1 MAERVNLVKNPSFE
15 SSIIDWSA
23 TGASVTI
30 ASYASDGYSG
40 TSSLQ
45 VTKKATTDC
54 GAVVA
59 SRIQVTAD
67 LKYTVS
73 AYVKVPSGEE
83 ASAVRVNVEWYTAEV
98 SGSYIYMNSST
109 ALAISDSLGWTRIH
123 GTFRAPA
130 TAVAAVISVTQPA
143 AGTAD
148 ETFLIDAVLFE
159 QADKL
164 NTYIG
169 PTERVNIVANPS
181 FETDTTGWAG
191 AQGATIARITT
202 DFFIGD
208 SCLEVTKSNTSL
220 TGTLSSDSSRISVTP
235 STEYAVSAYVKIPDG
250 QETGS
255 LFVSMSWYTALTGG
269 SLLSSPNGTSVSVAD
284 GDGWVRVGDIFT
296 SPAGAYGLRVSVRQS
311 PAGTAG
317 KKFLVDAIMVE
328 QTDYIRNYIDE
339 PSQARETKAVT
350 DGFRPVPQPVITG
363 MKLQADIS
371 LGNLVLNTVDE
382 NNVVWVCTD
391 INGWWTIP
399 DPEIQDIPRG
409 FSDGSYIA
417 RGRYAARQLE
427 LTGSFFT
434 PDSSYVPAARDRLIE
449 AINLVYG
456 GNWLVVNEE
465 IPKAAFVRL
474 SGRPEISTTTAR
486 GRTDFSVGLTAGDP
500 IKYEWNAADE
510 NGYSSV
516 TFNCKS
522 ASPAYTGKYTITN
535 LGNIATPALFYVN
548 GPIAASSGTTA
559 NATVTNNATGDQIK
573 IIHSVDSGDI
583 LEIDTYNRSVI
594 LNDSGTETST
604 GIRAYLDT
612 LVDWIYLQ
620 PGDNEIEFIDNNA
633 ANSTATIT
641 VYYRSGWIG

>member
-1 MAERVNLVKNPSFE
+1 
-15 SSIIDWSA
+15 
-23 TGASVTI
+23 
-30 ASYASDGYSG
+30 
-40 TSSLQ
+40 
-45 VTKKATTDC
+45 
-54 GAVVA
+54 
-59 SRIQVTAD
+59 
-67 LKYTVS
+67 
-73 AYVKVPSGEE
+73 
-83 ASAVRVNVEWYTAEV
+83 
-98 SGSYIYMNSST
+98 
-109 ALAISDSLGWTRIH
+109 
-123 GTFRAPA
+123 
-130 TAVAAVISVTQPA
+130 
-143 AGTAD
+143 
-148 ETFLIDAVLFE
+148 
-159 QADKL
+159 
-164 NTYIG
+164 
-169 PTERVNIVANPS
+169 
-181 FETDTTGWAG
+181 
-191 AQGATIARITT
+191 
-202 DFFIGD
+202 
-208 SCLEVTKSNTSL
+208 
-220 TGTLSSDSSRISVTP
+220 
-235 STEYAVSAYVKIPDG
+235 
-250 QETGS
+250 
-255 LFVSMSWYTALTGG
+255 
-269 SLLSSPNGTSVSVAD
+269 
-284 GDGWVRVGDIFT
+284 
-296 SPAGAYGLRVSVRQS
+296 
-311 PAGTAG
+311 
-317 KKFLVDAIMVE
+317 
-328 QTDYIRNYIDE
+328 
-339 PSQARETKAVT
+339 
-350 DGFRPVPQPVITG
+350 